1 MKNIFFYTGNRAEF
15 SLLKPLIDS
24 IKNIKNVQIRLIVSG
39 SHLDNDYGRT
49 FDEIDNSN
57 LGIDIIKG
65 PLKKIDSYNS
75 TSLFIAD
82 SIKVISLILENF
94 EPSLFVIYG
103 DRSEALGACIA
114 ASQNGFPVIHIE
126 GGDITEGGCLDDNVR
141 HCMTKLSHIHCTTN
155 QKSTQRIFKLG
166 EENWRVKN
174 IGLPSLDEIYKGKYA
189 SKEEVLTKFNLNL
202 NYPLII
208 FTQHTVASE
217 LPNLNNHIEQSA
229 LALAKLY
236 KEYSAQVICTY
247 PNNDMGSRIIIDRLI
262 KLQNNYGG
270 INLYKSL
277 GGYFYHGLLAL
288 SKEKKVKIL
297 SIGNSSSGIK
307 ETACFNCNHLN
318 IGTRQKGRNAP
329 NNIINVDYNSEF
341 IFNKASKLIN
351 STNEEI
357 IYDPYWNNGAG
368 DNFRKILQDLL
379 KMDIKN
385 ILIKTTKGTSL
396 E

>member
-15 SLLKPLIDS
+15 SLIKPLIES
-24 IKNIKNVQIRLIVSG
+24 VKNIKNIDIKLIVSG
-39 SHLDNDYGRT
+39 SHLDIGYGRT
-49 FDEIDNSN
+49 FDEIDKSN

-65 PLKKIDSYNS
+65 PLKKIDSYSS

-82 SIKVISLILENF
+82 SIKIISLILERF
-94 EPSLFVIYG
+94 EPSLFVVYG

-141 HCMTKLSHIHCTTN
+141 HSMTKLSHIHCTTN
-155 QKSTQRIFKLG
+155 KKSAKRILNLG
-166 EENWRVKN
+166 EEKWRIKN
-174 IGLPSLDEIYKGKYA
+174 IGLPSLDEIYNCKYA
-189 SKEEVLTKFNLNL
+189 SKKEVLEKFKLDL

-217 LPNLNNHIEQSA
+217 LSNLNKHIEASSI
-229 LALAKLY
+229 ALAKLS
-236 KEYSAQVICTY
+236 KKFSAQVICTY
-247 PNNDMGSRIIIDRLI
+247 PNNDKGSQIIIDRLE
-262 KLQNNYGG
+262 KLQNENKL

-288 SKEKKVKIL
+288 SKEKKIKIL

-318 IGTRQKGRNAP
+318 VGTRQNGRNSP
-329 NNIINVDYNSEF
+329 SNIINVDYSSEI
-341 IFNKASKLIN
+341 IFNKGSELLSKA
-351 STNEEI
+351 NEGI
-357 IYDPYWNNGAG
+357 TFDPYWNNGAG
-368 DNFRKILQDLL
+368 DNFREFIQYLFKIDIKKILL
-379 KMDIKN
+379 KKI
-385 ILIKTTKGTSL
+385 KGTCL